1 MQEKMQEKMNK
12 SKKIRANME
21 LSTFEIPPSGD
32 ILVLGKRCPIG
43 AQAAKRM
50 LDSVASGQFE
60 LISVDSGMIEAI
72 LVRKYLLL
80 RVEKEPLVKAV
91 IEEAEAIMSAECMI
105 KIKLEVTA
113 IVNREI

>member
-1 MQEKMQEKMNK
+1 MEEKIGR
-12 SKKIRANME
+12 SKKARAVME

-43 AQAAKRM
+43 SQAAKRM
-50 LDSVASGQFE
+50 LDSVASDQFE
-60 LISVDSGMIEAI
+60 LIPVDNEVIEAI

-80 RVEKEPLVKAV
+80 RIEKELLIKAV
-91 IEEAEAIMSAECMI
+91 IEETKPIMGLECMI
-105 KIKLEVTA
+105 KIKFEVTV